1 VVSFGILGVQGRDGK
16 KIFAKQQHSLK
27 SLEKTLRK
35 YECYGLE
42 KDPDFMDLL
51 LRMLD
56 PNPRNR
62 PSPIEI

>member
-1 VVSFGILGVQGRDGK
+1 
-16 KIFAKQQHSLK
+16 LK